1 MRSAEVSVFIDSRD
15 PAHPINTSV
24 ASPDSA
30 IFDEVETKF
39 RRLTSS
45 DRVAVPS
52 EVINRDKLRR
62 TGGSSLGS
70 VAAAIGGRYHHAE
83 PMSPSLEAIMSPSE
97 DLTRREAVQHLT
109 VLLGYTMSS
118 STIAALLSGCQGA
131 AVATGWAPK
140 VLTPSQLE
148 LLTVVVDR
156 ILPRTDTPG
165 ASDVG
170 VPAFI
175 DLLLAEWAE
184 DGQRSRVLRGLDEL
198 GPGFLTSDEAGQTA
212 LLTRLD
218 TEAVQARQDD
228 VNPLPFFATVKEW
241 TLAGYYTSE
250 IGATQELQWLAV
262 PGRYD
267 ADVPLNEVGRTWA

>member
-1 MRSAEVSVFIDSRD
+1 
-15 PAHPINTSV
+15 
-24 ASPDSA
+24 
-30 IFDEVETKF
+30 
-39 RRLTSS
+39 
-45 DRVAVPS
+45 
-52 EVINRDKLRR
+52 
-62 TGGSSLGS
+62 
-70 VAAAIGGRYHHAE
+70 
-83 PMSPSLEAIMSPSE
+83 MSPSLKAIMSPSE
-97 DLTRREAVQHLT
+97 DLTRREAVQRLT

-118 STIAALLSGCQGA
+118 STITALLSGCQGA
-131 AVATGWAPK
+131 AVATGWAPQ

-198 GPGFLTSDEAGQTA
+198 GPGFLASDEAEQTA

-218 TEAVQARQDD
+218 MEAVQARQDD
-228 VNPLPFFATVKEW
+228 VDPLPFFATVKEW

-267 ADVPLNEVGRTWA
+267 ADLPLNEVGRTWA

>member
-1 MRSAEVSVFIDSRD
+1 MFIASWA
-15 PAHPINTSV
+15 PAQPISTSE
-24 ASPDSA
+24 ASPGNA

-39 RRLTSS
+39 RSLTSS
-45 DRVAVPS
+45 DTVAVPS
-52 EVINRDKLRR
+52 EVIDQDKLRR
-62 TGGSSLGS
+62 TGGFARIRGQ
-70 VAAAIGGRYHHAE
+70 RYYRAE
-83 PMSPSLEAIMSPSE
+83 RTPPSLEAIMSPPE
-97 DLTRREAVQHLT
+97 DITRREAAQRLT
-109 VLLGYTMSS
+109 VLLGCTMSS
-118 STIAALLSGCQGA
+118 STIAALLSGCQSTG
-131 AVATGWAPK
+131 VTVGWAPQ

-175 DLLLAEWAE
+175 DLLLAEWAGDE
-184 DGQRSRVLRGLDEL
+184 QRSRVLRGLDEL
-198 GPGFLTSDEAGQTA
+198 GSDFLASDEAEQIA

-218 TEAVQARQDD
+218 REAVQAREDEVD
-228 VNPLPFFATVKEW
+228 PLPFFATLKEW

-250 IGATQELQWLAV
+250 IGATQELQWLSV

-267 ADVPLNEVGRTWA
+267 ADVPLSEVGRTWA